1 MKSKFIVLT
10 TLLAAA
16 VLLPVSFVTA
26 DIYFDMTRVSENAD
40 EGGTF
45 SGLNGAA
52 GLAIFSNTS
61 TSSTYAVVTGF
72 LDDTVSLI
80 DVSDPANPALIDTIG
95 TKSAGVKT
103 AVAADIM
110 DGPRNIAFFG
120 NDSDGTALSCASTA
134 RCEVLG
140 IVTNFQTDSVTVL
153 NFTDPEDKIYFLSN
167 YTQVDGAAAKAGS
180 QSGNFYKDH
189 ANISYLAGLL
199 NQWSALDGAWDVAT
213 WENATNNTEYAIVT
227 GFNDDGLTIFNMTD
241 PAQFLYVSTNL
252 TDAIDGGASNGPGTD
267 RADLE
272 LDGPTGI
279 ETFYIPQDGQGVAA
293 IPYAILTAF
302 VDDGIQILD
311 LSDPEHWPLVKQR
324 SGYPGGSF
332 TGSAGGIVA
341 AGAYS
346 NATDAADGFENLNG
360 AIDVAVWNTTAKAHY
375 GIVVAQL
382 DNSFTILDLSDPTAK
397 LFEKQIA
404 NGSGTYGTSWDIT
417 GPTAVSV
424 FEVDGTNHYVA
435 AIATNG
441 TTGSGV
447 SLIDLYVPSN
457 PQPLTTVIRDGQVGS
472 DGNLFNLLGDAQSI
486 DTFTLKG
493 IHYAAVTSYDDDAI
507 TIIQLNGDKP
517 NTGGASKICG
527 FNYDCEAPTVSKSG
541 GSISINNAALDTS
554 SRYNDAD
561 TTTSKVGKM
570 VTVKANIYD
579 EQQIYKTNLYFDF
592 TGASPDWND
601 ANAGIRYTV
610 SNGDIE
616 IIDNNDIFSADVE
629 ANQVGDILQVEFK
642 IMFTGAMDTSHI
654 AIQNIDDST
663 NYQLLYFK
671 DALEVTEQS
680 TGATPTS
687 DDALVGEEVT
697 QVSASVPDWVKNT
710 AGWWA
715 DGAISEGEF
724 VKGVEFLIQQQ
735 IINTDAQT
743 TSSEGTDASIP
754 DWVKN
759 TAGWWADGAISEGEF
774 VSAIEHL
781 VKTGTIIV
789 I

>member
-26 DIYFDMTRVSENAD
+26 DIYFDVTRVSENAD
-40 EGGTF
+40 GTGSF
-45 SGLNGAA
+45 TGLNGAA
-52 GLAIFSNTS
+52 GLEIFTNTS

-80 DVSDPANPALIDTIG
+80 DISDPANPALVDTIG
-95 TKSAGVKT
+95 AQVVGHKT
-103 AVAADIM
+103 AVSPDIL
-110 DGPRNIAFFG
+110 DGPRNIALFG

-140 IVTNFQTDSVTVL
+140 IVTNFQTDSVAVL
-153 NFTDPEDKIYFLSN
+153 NFTDPEDKVYFLSN

-180 QSGNFYKDH
+180 QSGAFYKDH

-213 WENATNNTEYAIVT
+213 WENATNNAEYAIVT
-227 GFNDDGLTIFNMTD
+227 GFFDDGVTIFNMTD
-241 PAQFLYVSTNL
+241 PAQFLYVSSNL
-252 TDAIDGGASNGPGTD
+252 TDTIDGGASNGPGTD

-272 LDGPTGI
+272 LDGPTGV
-279 ETFYIPQDGQGVAA
+279 ETFFIPQDGTGLPA
-293 IPYAILTAF
+293 IPYAIVTAF
-302 VDDGIQILD
+302 IDDGIQILD
-311 LSDPEHWPLVKQR
+311 LSDPEHWPLAGQR
-324 SGYPGGSF
+324 MGYPDDN
-332 TGSAGGIVA
+332 TGSAGGIRA
-341 AGAYS
+341 AGTFS
-346 NATDAADGFENLNG
+346 NATDGDDGFEVLNG
-360 AIDVAVWNTTAKAHY
+360 AIDVAVWNTTATDHY

-382 DNSFTILDLSDPTAK
+382 DNSFTVLNLSDPTSK
-397 LFEKQIA
+397 LFENQLS
-404 NGSGTYGTSWDIT
+404 NGTGQYGTSWDIT
-417 GPTAVSV
+417 GPTAVDV
-424 FEVDGTNHYVA
+424 FEVDGTDHYVA

-441 TTGSGV
+441 TTGSAV
-447 SLIDLYVPSN
+447 SLIDLYIPSS
-457 PQPLTTVIRDGQVGS
+457 PQPLTSVIRDGTTGS
-472 DGNLFNLLGDAQSI
+472 DGIPFNLLDDAQSI
-486 DTFTLKG
+486 STFSLKG
-493 IHYAAVTSYDDDAI
+493 VHYAAVTSYDDDAI

-541 GSISINNAALDTS
+541 GSISINNADLDTS
-554 SRYNDAD
+554 TRYNDAD
-561 TTTSKVGKM
+561 TTSSKVGQM
-570 VTVKANIYD
+570 VTVKANIYEED
-579 EQQIYKTNLYFDF
+579 AIYKTNLYFDF
-592 TGASPDWND
+592 TGTSPDWND
-601 ANAGIRYTV
+601 ANAGIKYTV
-610 SNGDIE
+610 SNGNIE

-687 DDALVGEEVT
+687 ADDVLDDEVT

-781 VKTGTIIV
+781 VKTGTII
-789 I
+789 II